1 MNPRSLLRAGAFAG
15 LLLAAMVT
23 HAAAAWTTDPA
34 QSRLEFTATL
44 AGGDFDGAFRRFQA
58 NIDFDPAD
66 LEGSR
71 FRVEIEA
78 ASADTG
84 DADRDLALKG
94 ADFFAVER
102 WPRARFLAD
111 RFVALGNGRFEALGR
126 LTIRD
131 TSREVRLPFRFQAAA
146 DGKPAILAGGTTIR
160 RLDYGVGQGEW
171 QDTQW
176 LGDEVRIRFT
186 LQLQRQKTTS
196 P

>member
-1 MNPRSLLRAGAFAG
+1 VSLRSLPRAGAFAA
-15 LLLAAMVT
+15 LLLAATAT

-34 QSRLEFTATL
+34 QSRLGFTATL
-44 AGGDFDGAFRRFQA
+44 AGGDFDGAFQRFQTD
-58 NIDFDPAD
+58 IDFDPAD

-71 FRVEIEA
+71 FRVEIA
-78 ASADTG
+78 LASADTG

-102 WPRARFLAD
+102 WPSARFSAD
-111 RFVALGNGRFEALGR
+111 RFVVLGNGRFEALGR

-131 TSREVRLPFRFQAAA
+131 TSREIRLPFRFEPVG
-146 DGKPAILAGGTTIR
+146 DGKRAVLAGGTTIR

-186 LQLQRQKTTS
+186 LQLQRQETTS